1 MQSKSDVL
9 QNQAQSPEFA
19 EPKKPQ
25 PLVLLRDTER
35 SLRVK
40 TLESLAPVLPH
51 GIAENLG
58 EVSIIADHSLDQLA
72 KVDLNSITDRE
83 LRPVRIQMGLIF
95 IGFGAL
101 TMAFLLL
108 FLSTLY
114 PQLSPIE
121 QIYHF
126 WYQYVWFVCLGVA
139 GLFMVGREAMR
150 PGFESDSQVDS
161 LDR

>member
-9 QNQAQSPEFA
+9 QGQAQSPEFA
-19 EPKKPQ
+19 ESKKPQ
-25 PLVLLRDTER
+25 PLLLLRDTER

-40 TLESLAPVLPH
+40 TLESLDPILPH
-51 GIAENLG
+51 GVAQNLG
-58 EVSIIADHSLDQLA
+58 EFSIIADHSLDQLA
-72 KVDLNSITDRE
+72 KIDLNSITDAE
-83 LRPVRIQMGLIF
+83 LRPARIQMGLIF

-108 FLSTLY
+108 FLSALY
-114 PQLSPIE
+114 PELSPIE
-121 QIYHF
+121 QMHHF

-150 PGFESDSQVDS
+150 PGFEPDSQVS
-161 LDR
+161 RPDR